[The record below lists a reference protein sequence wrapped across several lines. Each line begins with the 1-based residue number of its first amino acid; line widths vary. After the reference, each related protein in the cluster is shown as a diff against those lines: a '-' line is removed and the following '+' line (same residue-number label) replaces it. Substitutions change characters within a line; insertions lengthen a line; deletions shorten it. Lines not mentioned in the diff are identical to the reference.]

1 MRVLLAYAPHR
12 DTFGYSMP
20 PPGLLRLGGELRRRG
35 VDVALEDLAY
45 RLAAGELPAGDALAD
60 AAAELLAR
68 EAADVVGFSTMGA
81 TLPAALAIA
90 ERLRARRADSVILL
104 GGPGTT
110 GLDRALVERFPAVDV
125 VVRGEG
131 ELTLPELLGRL
142 AEGRGLAGVPGLT
155 WRDRGG
161 KARREPDRAPLPDL
175 GLLADCAWDLLPP
188 LTAYKALTGE
198 REGLTPIDSGRGCV
212 YDCSFCTIGRF
223 WGRRSRTLPVERLVD
238 EVAALRT
245 LPGARNAYLCHD
257 LFGADRK
264 HALAFCERMVARGV
278 RVPWE
283 CRARVDHLDGE
294 LLAAMG
300 RAGCYRVLL
309 GIESADPRV
318 RERCDKRMDPAL
330 DVLGAVERCARHG
343 ITPILSLILGLPGED
358 EPALAASLELCAA
371 ASLRAGV
378 NLSLHLVNPQ
388 PGCALGEEFGA
399 DARPIEGIPP
409 DMALGAGLT
418 GPERELIAA
427 HPDLFTTWALL
438 PGDEAYLRDLS
449 EIAVELPPV
458 LMRFPKTFALLGRAL
473 GAPHALATYRAWRS
487 GGRSFEGFALAAGNA
502 LVRAALG
509 WEQAR
514 VRAAA
519 RGPLD
524 PGAACASDDPR
535 ATPRLAVELV
545 ELERDAPAA
554 VERLLASGEAP
565 AADDPAFGGPVWL
578 ALRASETGVHSARVA
593 PDVVRVLGLLALPA
607 YRGRTLVELEEQL
620 PGFPGAL
627 RRLADADLIT
637 FERAAPAGPLPSA
650 GAGPR
655 PTPPPSPGATT

>member
-35 VDVALEDLAY
+35 VEVALEDLAF
-45 RLAAGELPAGDALAD
+45 RLAAGELPPGDALAD
-60 AAAELLAR
+60 AAAAWLSR
-68 EAADVVGFSTMGA
+68 RGADVVGFSTMGA

-90 ERLRARRADSVILL
+90 ERLRARRADLVILL

-110 GLDRALVERFPAVDV
+110 GLDRALVERFAAVDA

-131 ELTLPELLGRL
+131 EITLPELLGRL
-142 AEGRGLAGVPGLT
+142 AEGRDAEGVAGVT
-155 WRDRGG
+155 WRDREGR
-161 KARREPDRAPLPDL
+161 ARREPDRAPLADL
-175 GLLADCAWDLLPP
+175 ADLADCAWDLLPP
-188 LTAYKALTGE
+188 LSAYKALTGE

-223 WGRRSRTLPVERLVD
+223 WGRRSRTLPAERLVD
-238 EVAALRT
+238 EVAALRGM
-245 LPGARNAYLCHD
+245 PGARNAYLCHD
-257 LFGADRK
+257 LFGADRR
-264 HALAFCERMVARGV
+264 HALAFCELMVARGV

-283 CRARVDHLDGE
+283 CRARVDHLDEE

-330 DVLGAVERCARHG
+330 DVLAAVERCARHG

-358 EPALAASLELCAA
+358 EAALAGSLELCAA

-399 DARPIEGIPP
+399 QARPIEGIPP

-438 PGDEAYLRDLS
+438 PWDEAHLRDLA
-449 EIAVELPPV
+449 EIAAELPPV

-487 GGRSFEGFALAAGNA
+487 DRRSFEGFALAAGDA
-502 LVRAALG
+502 LVHAALR

-514 VRAAA
+514 VRVGA
-519 RGPLD
+519 RGPLAQ
-524 PGAACASDDPR
+524 GEVCRADDAR
-535 ATPRLAVELV
+535 ATPRVAVDLV
-545 ELERDAPAA
+545 ELERDAPRA
-554 VERLLASGEAP
+554 VERLLVSGEAP
-565 AADDPAFGGPVWL
+565 QVDDPACAGPVHL
-578 ALRASETGVHSARVA
+578 ALRATERGVHSARVA
-593 PDVVRVLGLLALPA
+593 PDVARVLELVAQPA
-607 YRGRTLVELEEQL
+607 YRGRSLGELEREL
-620 PGFPGAL
+620 PGLVDAL
-627 RRLADADLIT
+627 RRLAAADLIA
-637 FERAAPAGPLPSA
+637 FERAAPTGPLPSA
-650 GAGPR
+650 GAS
-655 PTPPPSPGATT
+655 PTPPPPPPPGATP